1 MTKDAYFEM
10 CDALGSEPVD
20 SEIPV
25 DFDDLPVTVQQAFSI
40 YSKLKDEW
48 DYMNG
53 AYLGKSYN
61 GILDILTLLD
71 VPVEDRKTMF
81 ELITIIDGHR
91 STAIAASKPK
101 K

>member
-10 CDALGSEPVD
+10 CEMLGSEPID

-25 DFDDLPVTVQQAFSI
+25 DYTDFPITVQQAFSI
-40 YSKLKDEW
+40 YSKLRDEW

-53 AYLGKSYN
+53 VYLGKSYN
-61 GILDILTLLD
+61 GILDILILLE

-81 ELITIIDGHR
+81 ELITLIDGYR
-91 STAIAASKPK
+91 AKAIAANKPK